1 MGWPSRWSL
10 LLAVCYAFYAFYLT
24 VFCRFDKIIVYYI
37 FPPIVTF
44 FGLRALLLITFSSR
58 GFTSLKWESTMLTMN
73 PMMLLF
79 CPGS

>member
-1 MGWPSRWSL
+1 M
-10 LLAVCYAFYAFYLT
+10 CYTFYEFYLT
-24 VFCRFDKIIVYYI
+24 VCCRFDKIIVYYI

-58 GFTSLKWESTMLTMN
+58 GFTSLKWESTMPTMN
-73 PMMLLF
+73 PVMHF